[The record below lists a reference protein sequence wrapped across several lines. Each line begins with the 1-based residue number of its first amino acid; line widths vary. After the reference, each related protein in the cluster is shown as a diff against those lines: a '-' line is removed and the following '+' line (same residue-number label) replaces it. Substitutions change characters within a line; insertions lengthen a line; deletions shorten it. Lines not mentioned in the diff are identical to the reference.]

1 VIKKPDFVKFLHD
14 KKYLMYKEITED
26 LRMEELVQ
34 RYGNQR
40 ELRDDFYSV
49 TFIALVYLDDPNEI
63 YGLEDE
69 DEFRGKELSYGE
81 VQRCFMNC
89 LLIFFM

>member
-1 VIKKPDFVKFLHD
+1 
-14 KKYLMYKEITED
+14 
-26 LRMEELVQ
+26 MEELVY
-34 RYGNQR
+34 RYGNQI

-49 TFIALVYLDDPNEI
+49 TFIAFVYLDDPNEI

-69 DEFRGKELSYGE
+69 DELRGKVLSQGE

-89 LLIFFM
+89 LLIFFMQVILTISFLFNFNDEDKNKVFENF